1 MTNTEMRF
9 DNPTELLAALPHLLG
24 FIPRNDIVAI
34 MLGADDQDTGLA
46 LRAAIRCPVT
56 ITRADAEAFPNSCNL
71 HAARVTAAILIA
83 VCEHRHDEHAY
94 HTLHTMRGALQDHG
108 ITVAGMFLLDDVTR
122 PGLYHNLETLGYGE
136 IKPYTDSAAT
146 ARDVYDGRVIAESR
160 AHMAAEFATH
170 QPALDIATGE
180 VTEELIAATATALR
194 RAIHAHTAP
203 DAQLAARTGAVI
215 TAHVGLRDAFLRLGD
230 GHERSAG
237 WVWTHIAAQ
246 HRGHT
251 RAELLTMA
259 ALAYY
264 CAADTVRAG
273 LALHAATDA
282 RDDDSDLPT
291 LAGLLLTAL
300 RDGLP
305 PNVLRTVIPTHQK
318 APIPGT
324 TL

>member
-1 MTNTEMRF
+1 
-9 DNPTELLAALPHLLG
+9 
-24 FIPRNDIVAI
+24 
-34 MLGADDQDTGLA
+34 
-46 LRAAIRCPVT
+46 
-56 ITRADAEAFPNSCNL
+56 
-71 HAARVTAAILIA
+71 
-83 VCEHRHDEHAY
+83 
-94 HTLHTMRGALQDHG
+94 
-108 ITVAGMFLLDDVTR
+108 
-122 PGLYHNLETLGYGE
+122 
-136 IKPYTDSAAT
+136 
-146 ARDVYDGRVIAESR
+146 
-160 AHMAAEFATH
+160 
-170 QPALDIATGE
+170 
-180 VTEELIAATATALR
+180 
-194 RAIHAHTAP
+194 
-203 DAQLAARTGAVI
+203 
-215 TAHVGLRDAFLRLGD
+215 
-230 GHERSAG
+230 
-237 WVWTHIAAQ
+237 VWTHIAAQ

-305 PNVLRTVIPTHQK
+305 PNMLRTVIPTRQK